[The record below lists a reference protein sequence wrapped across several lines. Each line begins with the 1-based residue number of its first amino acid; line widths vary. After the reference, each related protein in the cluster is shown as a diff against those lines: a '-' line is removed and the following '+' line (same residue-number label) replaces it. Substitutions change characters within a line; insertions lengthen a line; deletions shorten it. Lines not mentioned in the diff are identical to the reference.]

1 MKLQNNLHT
10 KGVVPQRGQP
20 SVLETALRYAD
31 YRWYVLPIWSV
42 DRTGDCLCGNK
53 NCNSPGKHPHGGLVP
68 NGLKDATIDKEVIAS
83 WFTGG
88 HNLNIGI
95 CTGQR
100 SGIAIL
106 DIDIRHGGSIESVE
120 TKFGKLPKTPYTKT
134 GGGGYHFLFK
144 YREGLRN
151 SAGLLGAGL
160 DVRGKGGYVVA
171 PPSLHTSGKVYSWK
185 LSPSV
190 RLADCPDWMLNV
202 KRDTVRITHNVGS
215 SSKTEYSIHDTIP
228 VGARNDTLMSK
239 AGGLRRIGYNLE
251 QILQELFELNARAC
265 NPPLEE
271 AEIICI
277 AKSAATYEPVY
288 DLLYHKDGDDLICRR
303 KRNG

>member
-1 MKLQNNLHT
+1 MLK
-10 KGVVPQRGQP
+10 V
-20 SVLETALRYAD
+20 ALRYAD
-31 YRWYVLPIWSV
+31 YGWYVLPIWSV
-42 DRTGDCLCGNK
+42 DGIGYCLCGNK

-68 NGLKDATIDKEVIAS
+68 KGLKDATIDKEVITS
-83 WFTGG
+83 WFAG
-88 HNLNIGI
+88 NNSLNIGI
-95 CTGQR
+95 CTGPR

-106 DIDIRHGGSIESVE
+106 DIDVRHGGSISSVE
-120 TKFGKLPKTPYTKT
+120 SKLGKLPKTPYTKT

-151 SAGLLGAGL
+151 SAGLLGEGL

-171 PPSLHTSGKVYSWK
+171 PPSMHASGKKYEWG
-185 LSPSV
+185 LNPSV
-190 RLADCPDWMLNV
+190 RLADCPDWMLTKANG
-202 KRDTVRITHNVGS
+202 RIS
-215 SSKTEYSIHDTIP
+215 SWKNDKHKTNYSVHDTIP
-228 VGARNDTLMSK
+228 VGARNDTLMRK

-251 QILQELFELNARAC
+251 QILQELYELNERAC

-288 DLLYHKDGDDLICRR
+288 DLLYHKDGDTLICRR